1 MEIKLVIPGDP
12 IPKARPRF
20 ARRGK
25 FVQTYNCQENQ
36 ERIFRDI
43 CRLQTA
49 YEPISKDIS
58 IYLKCR
64 FYMPIPVSWTKKKH
78 EQLKHFGIS
87 HVKKPDVDNMVKFVK
102 DCLNGLV
109 WHDDSQVT
117 SLFAEKEYSYNP
129 RTEIIISWS
138 DNAL

>member
-1 MEIKLVIPGDP
+1 MEIKLVIPGVP

-25 FVQTYNCQENQ
+25 FVQTYNCQEKE
-36 ERIFRDI
+36 ERYFRDI

-49 YEPISKDIS
+49 HEPISKDIS
-58 IYLKCR
+58 IHLNCR
-64 FYMPIPVSWTKKKH
+64 FYMPIPESWTKKKH
-78 EQLKHFGIS
+78 AELKSVGIS
-87 HVKKPDVDNMVKFVK
+87 HIKKPDVDNMIKFVK

-117 SLFAEKEYSYNP
+117 SLSAEKEYSYNP

-138 DNAL
+138 EYAL